1 MRSSSAARAPAGA
14 PAGGD
19 ARWYAIQTYAGH
31 ENKVK
36 ALVERRIAAEPG
48 EPEEKEI
55 RRVLVPTQD
64 VVEIKGGKGVTK
76 TRRLYPGYVLVEMVL
91 NQRTLHAISNLQG
104 VIKFVGS
111 GAQPQPLRPE
121 EINKILGIATA
132 EEEEVAETEIPFR
145 IGQVVEVMEGP
156 FKDFTGKVEE
166 VFPEKGKVKVQVSL
180 FGRPTSIELDYT
192 QLKGY

>member
-1 MRSSSAARAPAGA
+1 MSSPAERTVGA
-14 PAGGD
+14 PE

-36 ALVERRIAAEPG
+36 TLVERRIAEEPG
-48 EPEEKEI
+48 SEEEREI

-64 VVEIKGGKGVTK
+64 VVEIKGGKRVMK

-91 NQRTLHAISNLQG
+91 NERTLHIINNLQG

-111 GAQPQPLRPE
+111 GVEPQALRPE
-121 EINKILGIATA
+121 EMNKILGVASA
-132 EEEEVAETEIPFR
+132 EVEEEVSEAEIPFKS
-145 IGQVVEVMEGP
+145 GQVVEVTEGP
-156 FKDFTGKVEE
+156 FKDFSGTVEE
-166 VFPEKGKVKVQVSL
+166 VFHEKGKVKVQVSI
-180 FGRPTSIELDYT
+180 FGRPTAIELDYT